1 MHCLLMKL
9 IISLKQKP
17 FLEGLFYFSKIFK
30 ILMILFD
37 STIPLNKKKIVND
50 PVYGFINFPAY
61 QVFDVVEHPWF
72 QRLRRIKQLGMTD
85 MVYPGARHTRFHHAL
100 GATHLMAT
108 ALEVLQ
114 FKGHSISKEEA
125 EGAILAILMH
135 DIGHG
140 PFSHALEHQIVNVR
154 HEQLSRLFM
163 ERLNRQMDGA
173 LQLAIDIFTNQYS
186 KKFLH
191 QLVSSQLDVDRLD
204 YLRRDS
210 FFTGVSEGVV
220 SSDRIIK
227 MLDVVDDQLVVE
239 QKGIYS
245 IEKFLIARRLMYW
258 QVYLHKTVHAA
269 EQLVLSILKRAKQ
282 LTQQGNDLFGTPA
295 FNYFLQNQP
304 SFEDFEND
312 SPVLEG
318 KNTLELF
325 ALLDD
330 DDLVSAIKVWAQHP
344 DKVLSKLCT
353 NFVNRKLFRNI
364 VQDQPFDPQL
374 IHQIKQK
381 VAQLYQITD
390 EEANYFV
397 LSDTIENSAYKQA
410 SDKILI
416 KEKDGT
422 LTEIVNVSDMLNI
435 KALSTTV
442 SKYFLCYPKEITF

>member
-1 MHCLLMKL
+1 MQTHRL
-9 IISLKQKP
+9 SVR
-17 FLEGLFYFSKIFK
+17 FVSKFTEMM
-30 ILMILFD
+30 LYD
-37 STIPLNKKKIVND
+37 SNIPINKKKIVND
-50 PVYGFINFPAY
+50 PVYGFINFPAN

-72 QRLRRIKQLGMTD
+72 QRLRRIKQLGLTEL
-85 MVYPGARHTRFHHAL
+85 VYPGARHTRFHHAL

-114 FKGHSISKEEA
+114 FKGHLISKEEA

-140 PFSHALEHQIVNVR
+140 PFSHALEQQIVNVG
-154 HEQLSRLFM
+154 HEQLSLLFM
-163 ERLNRQMDGA
+163 EQLNRQMLGS
-173 LQLAIDIFTNQYS
+173 LSLSIEIFTNQYK

-227 MLDVVDDQLVVE
+227 MLDVVDDKLVVE

-269 EQLVLSILKRAKQ
+269 EQLMLSILKRAKF
-282 LTQQGNDLFGTPA
+282 LARNEESLFGSPA
-295 FNYFLQNQP
+295 FLYFLKYQP
-304 SFEDFEND
+304 AFEDFKNPQ
-312 SPVLEG
+312 PVFEG
-318 KNTLELF
+318 KSTLDLF

-330 DDLVSAIKVWAQHP
+330 DDLVSAIKVWTQHP
-344 DKVLSKLCT
+344 DKVLAKLCL
-353 NFVNRKLFRNI
+353 NFINRNLFRNVI
-364 VQDQPFDPQL
+364 QDTPFEPKL
-374 IHQIKQK
+374 IKTIKEK
-381 VAQLYQITD
+381 VSKHYQISLP
-390 EEANYFV
+390 EADYFV

-422 LTEIVNVSDMLNI
+422 ITEIVNVSDMLNI

-442 SKYFLCYPKEITF
+442 SKYFLCYPKEIVF